1 MCCIVHILVSKL
13 GEMISRGL
21 LKVREVF
28 SVNVTGCPSA
38 SVCCLG
44 CFLNLVASLK
54 DRNDILDC
62 IGGERLSDAVAK
74 EGEYILASLHLG

>member
-1 MCCIVHILVSKL
+1 MCCTVHILVSEL
-13 GEMISRGL
+13 GEMISRGF

-28 SVNVTGCPSA
+28 FVNVTGCPSA

-62 IGGERLSDAVAK
+62 IGGERLSDAVVK
-74 EGEYILASLHLG
+74 EGEHILAGLHLG

>member
-1 MCCIVHILVSKL
+1 MCCTVYILVSELDK
-13 GEMISRGL
+13 MVFRGF

-28 SVNVTGCPSA
+28 FVNITGCPSA
-38 SVCCLG
+38 VCCLG

-62 IGGERLSDAVAK
+62 IGRERLSDAVIK
-74 EGEYILASLHLG
+74 EGEHILASLYLG